1 MTGLLESFA
10 QTWWGWIG
18 PMSLQIAL
26 LALVIVCV
34 DRLAAR
40 RVWPQLRHALW
51 LLVPLKLLLP
61 TTLAS
66 PVGVGEIVSMAAAP
80 AVDSAGADLAI
91 AGSSNAWPLGLGAI
105 WATGLIVLCAAAWW
119 RRRVHRRRLESVSV
133 ATPAWVHEAVRDAA
147 RSLGLRR
154 EPRVL
159 LSFAVASPAVTGV
172 LRPVVLLPGARAAA
186 RRTRLGE
193 HALEHELAHVRRR
206 DLLWQAAFDLA
217 SAVFWF
223 HPMLWI
229 ARSRS
234 RDLRELC
241 CDATVAA
248 TLGDRAPEY
257 RDTLLD
263 AAREMVTGAPG
274 GVALGFLGGGC
285 HVLSRLRWLDRG
297 SWRRPVR
304 RRAASIA
311 AIVVMAACVLPMGHA
326 SIVPASVTSH
336 EAEIASARERLRAAI
351 EEGSS
356 LRIRYAA
363 QYVMNL
369 EAADTR

>member
-1 MTGLLESFA
+1 MSAFVETVARG
-10 QTWWGWIG
+10 WWGWIG
-18 PMSLQIAL
+18 PMSLQIAI
-26 LALVIVCV
+26 LALAIFCV
-34 DRLAAR
+34 DRLAAK

-51 LLVPLKLLLP
+51 LLVPLKLVLP
-61 TTLAS
+61 TTLVS
-66 PVGVGEIVSMAAAP
+66 PVGVREFVGSAASP
-80 AVDSAGADLAI
+80 VVNSIPSDVAGAV
-91 AGSSNAWPLGLGAI
+91 SVWPLVLGTA
-105 WATGLIVLCAAAWW
+105 WATGLLSLCVAFWW

-133 ATPAWVHEAVRDAA
+133 QTPAFLHDAIRDAA

-159 LSFAVASPAVTGV
+159 LSFAVASPAVMGV
-172 LRPVVLLPGARAAA
+172 LRPTVLLPGDLAVA
-186 RRTRLGE
+186 RRTRLVD
-193 HALEHELAHVRRR
+193 HALLHELAHVRRG

-217 SAVFWF
+217 CAVFWF
-223 HPMLWI
+223 HPMLWL

-241 CDATVAA
+241 CDATVAK

-263 AAREMVTGAPG
+263 AAREMVAGPSG
-274 GVALGFLGGGC
+274 GVALGLLGGGC

-297 SWRRPVR
+297 SWQRPIR

-311 AIVVMAACVLPMGHA
+311 AVVMMALCVLPMGHA
-326 SIVPASVTSH
+326 AIARAPVTSH
-336 EAEIASARERLRAAI
+336 EAEVAHARERLHAAI

-363 QYVMNL
+363 RYLMNL
-369 EAADTR
+369 RAAGTR